1 VLAIATAPPAGLDD
15 VADARRK
22 ALLFG
27 TAEGHWQ
34 ALGYAVVAA
43 AMYFVGVEVGMA
55 LVFDPVPLSILW
67 PPNALLFAALLLA
80 PTRWWTLI
88 LACVLPVHLLAEL
101 QTGVDPTMAL
111 CWFVSNA
118 SEALIGAAFVRHF
131 AGATAGFDTVRS
143 TIVFCAGTV
152 LAVFVSCFLDAAF
165 VRLVQ
170 PSSAGYWKL
179 WEARFFAN
187 ILATLTFVPIVVTSV
202 TAQPGQFRSAER
214 FWWIEPAV
222 LLAGLM
228 AVSVAIFDS
237 ELTGPT
243 VSPTLL
249 YLPMPFLVWA
259 ALRFGPPMTSAT
271 FTMVTFL
278 VVWGARHG
286 RGPFLQ
292 ATTHADALP
301 VQLFLIATAV
311 PLLLLAAVIQERRSS
326 ERKLRA
332 SEDLF
337 STAFRSSPDAIAISR
352 RVDGRV
358 IEANDRW
365 LALMGYEAD
374 QIERGGI
381 ASLADH
387 ADEASRA
394 HLAQAREAGAVRD
407 TEVTLRDCHGAVRHA
422 LVSITGVEVQGQPCE
437 LSIVRDVTEQR
448 HAESEARE
456 QRQQLTHLTRVAAV
470 TELSGTLAHELNQP
484 LTAILSNAQAALRFL
499 SNDPYNIGEIRAI
512 LLEIAEEDK
521 RAGALIHHL
530 RLLMKKGTRGEDEF
544 ARIDLNQL
552 VREVL
557 GFVHGESV
565 RRDVDVTASFWPD
578 LPHVAGDR
586 VQLQQLVLNLVS
598 NAYEAM
604 RQPAAAKS
612 LGITTVHG
620 YDGTVQLVI
629 SDTGPGIAADRLEKI
644 FEPFFTTKENGLGL
658 GLSICRKIARAHGG
672 TLLADSREGEGA
684 IFRLV
689 LPRAEAHE
697 RANATTAAERR

>member
-1 VLAIATAPPAGLDD
+1 VLAIATAPPATLDD
-15 VADARRK
+15 AADARRK
-22 ALLFG
+22 GIVFASEG
-27 TAEGHWQ
+27 TWQ

-43 AMYFVGVEVGMA
+43 AMYFVGAEVGMA
-55 LVFDPVPLSILW
+55 LVFDPPVPLSILW

-80 PTRWWTLI
+80 PTRWWWLI
-88 LACVLPVHLLAEL
+88 LLCVLPVHLVAEL
-101 QTGVDPTMAL
+101 QSGVEMPMAL
-111 CWFVSNA
+111 GWFMSNVT
-118 SEALIGAAFVRHF
+118 EALIGASFVRRF
-131 AGATAGFDTVRS
+131 GGEAIGFDTVRS
-143 TIVFCAGTV
+143 TMVFCTGTV
-152 LAVFVSCFLDAAF
+152 LAVFATCFLDAAF
-165 VRLVQ
+165 VRIVE

-179 WEARFFAN
+179 WETRFFAN
-187 ILATLTFVPIVVTSV
+187 ILSMLTFVPIVVTSA
-202 TAQPGQFRSAER
+202 TAQPAQLRNTGRYG
-214 FWWIEPAV
+214 WIEPIV
-222 LLAGLM
+222 LLAALM
-228 AVSVAIFDS
+228 AISVAIFDS
-237 ELTGPT
+237 ELARPSI
-243 VSPTLL
+243 SPALL

-301 VQLFLIATAV
+301 IQLFLIATAV
-311 PLLLLAAVIQERRSS
+311 PLLLLAAVIEERRNS
-326 ERKLRA
+326 ERRLRA

-352 RVDGRV
+352 RSDGRV
-358 IEANDRW
+358 IEANERW
-365 LALMGYEAD
+365 LALLGYEAE
-374 QIERGGI
+374 QLERGGI
-381 ASLADH
+381 GSLADH
-387 ADEASRA
+387 ADEPSRGR
-394 HLAQAREAGAVRD
+394 LAAAQDAGLVRD
-407 TEVTLRDCHGAVRHA
+407 ADVTLRDCRGAVRHT
-422 LVSITGVEVQGQPCE
+422 LVSITGVEVQGQACE

-448 HAESEARE
+448 AAESEARE

-499 SNDPYNIGEIRAI
+499 SSDPYNVAEIRSI
-512 LLEIAEEDK
+512 LMEIAEEDK
-521 RAGALIHHL
+521 RAGQLIHHL
-530 RLLMKKGTRGEDEF
+530 RLLMKKGTRGEEEF

-552 VREVL
+552 VKEVL
-557 GFVHGESV
+557 GFVHGECV
-565 RRDVDVTASFWPD
+565 TRDVDVAASFWPD

-604 RQPAAAKS
+604 RHPSPAKS
-612 LGITTVHG
+612 IGVTTVHG
-620 YDGTVQLVI
+620 YDDTVQLVI
-629 SDTGPGIAADRLEKI
+629 SDTGPGIPADRLEKI
-644 FEPFFTTKENGLGL
+644 FEPFYTTKENGLGL

-689 LPRAEAHE
+689 LPRADARE
-697 RANATTAAERR
+697 RPGAVTDRR